1 MQTLTYKA
9 RRHAVPADM
18 TTAGSY
24 LEIGDGELLPLASR
38 VTRLGRSLSA
48 DVEIDDGTV
57 SRRHALIVQR
67 DGRTVLLNDGS
78 LNGTW
83 HNGDRVERAVL
94 RDGDVIALGAAKL
107 RYIEVVELATDPLE
121 LMAAA

>member
-1 MQTLTYKA
+1 MQLTHKTT
-9 RRHAVPADM
+9 RRAIDGIP
-18 TTAGSY
+18 TAGRY
-24 LEIGDGELLPLASR
+24 LAADATLVPIMDP

-48 DVEIDDGTV
+48 DVEIDHPSV
-57 SRRHALIVQR
+57 SRRHALIVYE
-67 DGRTVLLNDGS
+67 DGETVLLNDGS